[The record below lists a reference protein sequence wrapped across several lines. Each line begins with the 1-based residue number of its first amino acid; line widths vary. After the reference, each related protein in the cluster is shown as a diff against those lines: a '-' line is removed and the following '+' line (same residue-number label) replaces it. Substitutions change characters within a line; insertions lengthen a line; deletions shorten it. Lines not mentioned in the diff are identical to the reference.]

1 MGANVQPGQ
10 LVIVH
15 GYVEHTPLMRA
26 AARRLQSRRRARRT
40 PPYTDSH
47 FTRALL
53 ELGPTHAESLERS
66 MPWLMT
72 MLQSLEKERGGA
84 YIQLDGEPDP
94 YLLADLPG
102 RGRRPGARRRLDPDP
117 AQRRVL
123 DRLAAENCRYF
134 VLKLVTIW
142 SVITRFASRADLLP
156 KTKAN

>member
-1 MGANVQPGQ
+1 VGANVQPGQ

-15 GYVEHTPLMRA
+15 GYVEHTRLMRA

-94 YLLADLPG
+94 YLLADLPVSRSTAG
-102 RGRRPGARRRLDPDP
+102 SKAAPGSRSCATTSSR
-117 AQRRVL
+117 
-123 DRLAAENCRYF
+123 
-134 VLKLVTIW
+134 
-142 SVITRFASRADLLP
+142 SASG
-156 KTKAN
+156 